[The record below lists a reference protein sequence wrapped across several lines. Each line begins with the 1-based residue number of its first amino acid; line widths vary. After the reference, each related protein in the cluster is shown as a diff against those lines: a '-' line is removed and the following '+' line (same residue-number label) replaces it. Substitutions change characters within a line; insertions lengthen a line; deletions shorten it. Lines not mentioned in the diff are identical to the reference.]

1 MTSIDRDDFPE
12 STKRALAERVGSRC
26 SNPDCRALT
35 SGPQTNVS
43 KSLNLGVAAHIT
55 SAAAGGPRY
64 DPTLTSEQR
73 ADITNGIW
81 LCQNC
86 AKLVDNDP
94 VRFSTELLQE
104 WKSTAEQEA
113 FDRVGKTGPDR
124 VNIHAVVDKWVNTTY
139 IEKAGITKELRNQGY
154 ELRWTNANR
163 ESEMIDLEGWEPVLV
178 SQQDGTMARLKIL
191 DHTANGGYLILL
203 KRRKS

>member
-1 MTSIDRDDFPE
+1 VS
-12 STKRALAERVGSRC
+12 
-26 SNPDCRALT
+26 T

-73 ADITNGIW
+73 AEITNGIW

-113 FDRVGKTGPDR
+113 LERVGKTGPER

-139 IEKAGITKELRNQGY
+139 IGKAGITKELRNQGY
-154 ELRWTNANR
+154 KLRWTNANR